1 MTLPN
6 AVYATIEP
14 RKVHDYLLSAAHPV
28 GRFKA
33 VVFAAAGYSAEHW
46 ELLRDDLL
54 ALARAGQAV
63 PGQSSEFGR
72 KFELDGVLVGP
83 SGRSLLVR
91 TVWMLDTPTSF
102 PRFVTAIPR

>member
-14 RKVHDYLLSAAHPV
+14 RKVRDYLLSAAHPV

-33 VVFAAAGYSAEHW
+33 VVFAATGYTAEHW
-46 ELLRDDLL
+46 ELLHDDLL
-54 ALARAGQAV
+54 TLPRVGQAV
-63 PGQSSEFGR
+63 PGQPSEFGV

-83 SGRSLLVR
+83 SGRNLLVR
-91 TVWMLDTPTSF
+91 TVWMLDAPASA